1 VYEKKFLLQ
10 VRSEVDGG
18 GSLPSAGGGTA
29 FDSRRVDRQVGA
41 GLIRKGDAENL

>member
-1 VYEKKFLLQ
+1 MVYEKNFLLQ

-18 GSLPSAGGGTA
+18 GSLPSGGGAA
-29 FDSRRVDRQVGA
+29 FDSRRVGRQVGA